1 MSVVLF
7 LHFLSILYGIQS
19 ISELSMDERIHY
31 LAQFSL
37 VYREFC
43 KCSGIYLPSGIAK
56 RIPMAGLIGFLI
68 RRRLLVSDKHFPCP
82 RIRTRFKVRIMK
94 NSFKFL
100 KFVNFIHDPLR
111 LSMISFNDRSF
122 QGPIACSWHVR
133 LNCLLVTT
141 FNSVIKV
148 HIGTLSQQKPK
159 FERLCKTPFD
169 NNYGI
174 DVSVDG
180 LIVVSGYNSNRIY
193 LIESNGKLLG
203 VYEIANAQVQQQL
216 LPRNGPL
223 HYSGVC
229 FSHDGRYILCFS
241 NKGIQVIDRS
251 GNFICT
257 FGSFGAKPELFRT
270 EGQIARLSE
279 EGQFAISDVGNNCVK
294 IVEIDW
300 RQLTWKVLK
309 ILGNNCFIDP
319 LGIVAMGNCFLTFSF
334 SEQMIYINKISGKVI
349 EIPMQLMPGTR
360 IACYLPDHRKIAIVN
375 QRYSTLILIEEDEKK
390 PCTIGSGLGLEEL
403 KF

>member
-1 MSVVLF
+1 
-7 LHFLSILYGIQS
+7 
-19 ISELSMDERIHY
+19 
-31 LAQFSL
+31 
-37 VYREFC
+37 
-43 KCSGIYLPSGIAK
+43 
-56 RIPMAGLIGFLI
+56 MAL
-68 RRRLLVSDKHFPCP
+68 
-82 RIRTRFKVRIMK
+82 
-94 NSFKFL
+94 
-100 KFVNFIHDPLR
+100 
-111 LSMISFNDRSF
+111 
-122 QGPIACSWHVR
+122 
-133 LNCLLVTT
+133 
-141 FNSVIKV
+141 
-148 HIGTLSQQKPK
+148 
-159 FERLCKTPFD
+159 
-169 NNYGI
+169 
-174 DVSVDG
+174 
-180 LIVVSGYNSNRIY
+180 
-193 LIESNGKLLG
+193 ESNGKLIG

-229 FSHDGRYILCFS
+229 FSHDGQYILCFS

-257 FGSFGAKPELFRT
+257 FGSFGAKPGFVRT
-270 EGQIARLSE
+270 EGQIVRLSE
-279 EGQFAISDVGNNCVK
+279 EGQFAISDVGNNRVQ
-294 IVEIDW
+294 IVEINW

-375 QRYSTLILIEEDEKK
+375 QKYSTLILVEEDEKK

>member
-43 KCSGIYLPSGIAK
+43 KCSGIYLPFGIAK
-56 RIPMAGLIGFLI
+56 RIPMAALKRFLI
-68 RRRLLVSDKHFPCP
+68 RRLLISDKHFMYGK
-82 RIRTRFKVRIMK
+82 TRSRFEVRIIK
-94 NSFKFL
+94 SSFDFLRFL
-100 KFVNFIHDPLR
+100 KFIHDPLR
-111 LSMISFNDRSF
+111 LSMVSFRDRSF
-122 QGPIACSWHVR
+122 QGPIACCWHAG

-148 HIGTLSQQKPK
+148 HIGTLRQQKPK

-180 LIVVSGYNSNRIY
+180 LIVVSGYNSNRII

-270 EGQIARLSE
+270 EGQIVRLLE
-279 EGQFAISDVGNNCVK
+279 EDMFAISDVGNNRVQIVK
-294 IVEIDW
+294 IDW

-309 ILGNNCFIDP
+309 IFGNNCFIDP
-319 LGIVAMGNCFLTFSF
+319 LGIVAMGNCFVTFSF
-334 SEQMIYINKISGKVI
+334 SEQMIYINNTSGEVI
-349 EIPMQLMPGTR
+349 EVPTQLMPGTR
-360 IACYLPDHRKIAIVN
+360 FACSLPDGSIVIVN
-375 QRYSTLILIEEDEKK
+375 QSHSLVTLIQENPNI
-390 PCTIGSGLGLEEL
+390 PITPFSGLGLEKL